1 MFCFGIFLS
10 LRFPPFVV
18 LSMDAQLLERLAT
31 DEDWQE
37 VRKLLDAEDIK
48 AFRMALLAAALKGL
62 DWHPSLEKLAKSS
75 GLSVQKIRTIL
86 KKSGQ

>member
-1 MFCFGIFLS
+1 
-10 LRFPPFVV
+10 
-18 LSMDAQLLERLAT
+18 MDAQLLERLAT

-48 AFRMALLAAALKGL
+48 AFRVALLAAALKEL
-62 DWHPSLEKLAKSS
+62 DWHPSLEKLAESS

>member
-1 MFCFGIFLS
+1 
-10 LRFPPFVV
+10 
-18 LSMDAQLLERLAT
+18 MDAQLLERLAT
-31 DEDWQE
+31 DEDWKE

-48 AFRMALLAAALKGL
+48 AFRVALLAAALKEL